1 MMLRRLPLG
10 TTHIVLQRDFLD
22 AAACAD
28 LRRAIAA
35 GRSTPAEIY
44 DEGYRVDPAVR
55 RTFDVD
61 VTASVVSRVEQL
73 FAAARDGIGDAFGV
87 TLRGAEGPGF
97 LRYPAGGFYRAH
109 QDALGDADGRFPRL
123 LSVVLFLTGSTDV
136 MTPVALADACIGGA
150 LRLHDSS
157 GFASEPVDVAPAR
170 GMLVVFPSHLVH
182 EVLPV
187 TAGVRDV
194 IVDWFY

>member
-1 MMLRRLPLG
+1 M
-10 TTHIVLQRDFLD
+10 
-22 AAACAD
+22 
-28 LRRAIAA
+28 AA
-35 GRSTPAEIY
+35 GRSTAAEIY
-44 DEGYRVDPAVR
+44 DDGYRVDPAVR

-61 VTASVVSRVEQL
+61 VDASVVSRVEHL
-73 FAAARDGIGDAFGV
+73 LAAARDEIGGAFGT
-87 TLRGAEGPGF
+87 TLSGAEGPGF
-97 LRYPAGGFYRAH
+97 LRYLAGGFYRAH
-109 QDALGDADGRFPRL
+109 QDVLGDADDRFPRL
-123 LSVVLFLTGSTDV
+123 LSVVLFLTGSSDA
-136 MTPVALADACIGGA
+136 MTPVALADACIGGE

-157 GFASEPVDVAPAR
+157 GSAGESIDVAPTR